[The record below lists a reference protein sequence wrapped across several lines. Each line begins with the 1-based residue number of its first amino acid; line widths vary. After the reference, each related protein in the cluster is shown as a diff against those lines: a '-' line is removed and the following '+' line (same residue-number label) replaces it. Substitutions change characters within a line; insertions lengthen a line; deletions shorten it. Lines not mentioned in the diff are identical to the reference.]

1 MMEQKA
7 TSPQIA
13 FYIGLRNI
21 KKSLEDADLN
31 IGNPGVGG
39 TQYLFLLTVKK
50 YNEKYSDGQAILLTD
65 AELSL
70 KDNAVPYEAV
80 GTEADAIKYCER
92 QNIKVLVL
100 NANVADK
107 ISEECFNTRVKI
119 VLWAH
124 NTLTWGRQLV
134 AARNRSIQH
143 IVCVSEKQYENMKD
157 TPCWKK
163 CTYINNIIPDEFYN
177 NATLSMHDKPFAAYI
192 GSIMPQKG
200 VHNLLEIWKYVEA
213 NEPEAQLYIYGGANV
228 WNASARLGSNGAAD
242 IYYDR
247 VIQRKMKRLKHPE
260 NIHFMGAKGWKDL
273 DKLLSSTRVGI
284 VNPSHYMRDETFCM
298 SAVEMEAHK
307 IPVVSRQRNDGLN
320 TTIPNEKIG
329 FLGKT
334 DKEIASYI
342 SQLLCDQNK
351 SLKMGNA
358 ARIFAENFTPDH
370 EIYKWRKIVENTVEY
385 TICNFSQNKKS
396 SDARLLEHDFALK
409 VGYLI
414 ESGKGLDL
422 VAKRL
427 KKKK

>member
-1 MMEQKA
+1 MVKQKA
-7 TSPQIA
+7 ISPQIA
-13 FYIGLRNI
+13 FHIGLKNVN
-21 KKSLEDADLN
+21 KSLKDADLN

-50 YNEKYSDGQAILLTD
+50 YNEKYGDGQAVLLTD

-70 KDNAVPYEAV
+70 TDDMVPYAV
-80 GTEADAIKYCER
+80 VETELDAIKYCEE
-92 QNIKVLVL
+92 QSIKVLVL
-100 NANVADK
+100 NANIADK
-107 ISEECFNTRVKI
+107 LNEECFNTKI
-119 VLWAH
+119 KLVLWAH
-124 NTLTWGRQLV
+124 NTLTWERQLV
-134 AARNRSIQH
+134 AAKNRSIQQV
-143 IVCVSEKQYENMKD
+143 VCVSKKQYENMKD
-157 TPCWKK
+157 TPCWEK
-163 CTYINNIIPDEFYN
+163 CTYINNIIPNEFYN

-200 VHNLLEIWKYVEA
+200 VHNLLEVWKYVEA

-247 VIQRKMKRLKHPE
+247 VIQRRMKRLKHPE

-320 TTIPNEKIG
+320 TTIPNETIG

-334 DKEIASYI
+334 DKEIATYI
-342 SQLLCDQNK
+342 SQLLHDQSK
-351 SLKMGNA
+351 SMKMGNA
-358 ARIFAENFTPDH
+358 ARVFAENFTPDH
-370 EIYKWRKIVENTVEY
+370 EIYKWREIVENTDECTV
-385 TICNFSQNKKS
+385 CDFNKNRKS
-396 SDARLLEHDFALK
+396 SDARLLEHDFVLK
-409 VGYLI
+409 LGYLV

-422 VAKRL
+422 VVKRI
-427 KKKK
+427 KKK